1 MHLAL
6 ASIDGAYIKYMGLEN
21 YDRLQGPLC
30 LKYFVAKSLSWL
42 LRMLTFLGLN

>member
-21 YDRLQGPLC
+21 YDRLQGPVC
-30 LKYFVAKSLSWL
+30 LKYFVARSLKL
-42 LRMLTFLGLN
+42 VAKDVNFLGLS